1 MHIIYCEHSDDSIN
15 DQYFIQEEE
24 EDHTLRSLF
33 TSIRF
38 FTGNYQKKDKNK
50 TKIMGNVV

>member
-1 MHIIYCEHSDDSIN
+1 MHIIAVN

-50 TKIMGNVV
+50 TKIMGNVA